1 MMRDSMYQWACD
13 LFPIHRSI
21 TGEELR
27 ETLGYIKNIL
37 PELEIMAINSGE
49 KVYDWEVPQ
58 EWSIH
63 DAWIEDEFG
72 DRVLEYC
79 DNNLHVVSYSEPI
92 DEIISLDE
100 LQKHLYS
107 LESQPDAI
115 PYVTSYYKKV
125 WGFCIEHKKRLNLHD
140 GKYHVYINS
149 KKFDG
154 ALNYGELIIKGSSKE
169 EILLSTYVCHP
180 SMANNELSGPV
191 VAIALALWLKKIET
205 RYTYRIVFTPETIG
219 SICYI
224 NRNIET
230 LKKNVVAGYVLT
242 CLGDNNEYS
251 YMPSRTGATL
261 SDKVAKHVLKY
272 YAGDYK
278 RYSFLERGSD
288 ERQYCSP
295 LVDLPV
301 CSITRTMYTK
311 YHQYHTSLDNLDFI
325 SQEGLNGG
333 YQALQH
339 CINILEMNHHW
350 KATVFCE
357 PQLGKRGLYSNVSL
371 NNGKFECS
379 KPLAIDILAYADGI
393 NDLVDIA
400 EYLKKPAWE
409 LIETIK
415 KLEKYRL
422 IESNI

>member
-21 TGEELR
+21 TGEGLR

-272 YAGDYK
+272 YAGEIYVKKIPSMKVTDVALAVDDKAKQEEVGIRPGEKLHEQMIGPEDALYTYEYPGHFK
-278 RYSFLERGSD
+278 ILPSINEWSHDPERIGAGIKVD
-288 ERQYCSP
+288 PEFMYCSDSNKEWMKISE
-295 LVDLPV
+295 LKEW
-301 CSITRTMYTK
+301 IY
-311 YHQYHTSLDNLDFI
+311 DNRNKI
-325 SQEGLNGG
+325 G
-333 YQALQH
+333 
-339 CINILEMNHHW
+339 NI
-350 KATVFCE
+350 
-357 PQLGKRGLYSNVSL
+357 
-371 NNGKFECS
+371 
-379 KPLAIDILAYADGI
+379 
-393 NDLVDIA
+393 
-400 EYLKKPAWE
+400 
-409 LIETIK
+409 
-415 KLEKYRL
+415 
-422 IESNI
+422 